1 LLLLVALIARRLKL
15 DCRWQMIRNVSVND
29 VFRGVAVAYFGVL
42 SNGAFFASSA
52 EAGFVGRERVAS
64 GVSQALAA
72 VQAPGDPT
80 RLFVAT
86 KAGTIRIVN
95 LATKTVEATPFL
107 TIADTDVGHNEA
119 GLLGLA
125 FHPDYQTNGKFYVN
139 VTVDAGGTVIIGGEP
154 SPFDTYIR
162 EYTVSANPNIAN
174 TTPKTVLRFP
184 QPRGW
189 HNGGWLAFGPEDDKL
204 YGSLGDGGYGFVRNP
219 ESNILG
225 SIFRIDVDDDDFADP
240 ELNYAVP
247 DDNPFVGADPKRDEL
262 WAYGLRNPWR
272 SSFDR
277 ATHDLWIGDVG
288 QDTIEEV
295 NFLAA
300 GESGADYGWPFREG
314 TMQAP
319 TSGGGPKPPGAID
332 PTYQYL
338 HPAPGVV
345 DPFRG
350 SAVIGGF
357 VYRGPDP
364 TVRGMYVFGDSS
376 TGRLWMF
383 DPEDPLGTRV
393 DLTNSLP
400 KDVGTGAFLTS
411 FGEDADGN
419 LYVTYSSSGEV
430 YRLVT
435 DTVTPGDFNADGY
448 VDGEDLAVWRAGF
461 GTSVGADA
469 RDGDADAD
477 GDVDGNDFLAWQRHV
492 GTDPLAVGG
501 NAQSV
506 PEPAGVGL
514 YLGAGLALSAAAK
527 RRAAREA
534 MSG

>member
-1 LLLLVALIARRLKL
+1 MKGYARVN
-15 DCRWQMIRNVSVND
+15 NVL
-29 VFRGVAVAYFGVL
+29 RGIAVACLGIFGG
-42 SNGAFFASSA
+42 GALVVSSA

-64 GVSQALAA
+64 GVWQALAA

-80 RLFVAT
+80 RLFVVT
-86 KAGTIRIVN
+86 KDGTIRVVN
-95 LATKTVEATPFL
+95 LATKTVEPTPFL
-107 TIADTDVGHNEA
+107 TIADVDAGHNEA

-154 SPFDTYIR
+154 SPFDTFIR
-162 EYTVSANPNIAN
+162 EYTVSANPNVAN
-174 TTPKTVLRFP
+174 PTPTTVLSFP

-189 HNGGWLAFGPEDDKL
+189 HNGGWLAFGPSDGKL
-204 YGSLGDGGYGFVRNP
+204 YGSLGDGGYGFTRDPATNL
-219 ESNILG
+219 LG
-225 SIFRIDVDDDDFADP
+225 SIFRIDVDGDDFADP
-240 ELNYAVP
+240 ALNYAVP
-247 DDNPFVGADPKRDEL
+247 ADNPFVGADPKRDEL

-288 QDTIEEV
+288 QDTLEEV
-295 NFLAA
+295 NVLAA
-300 GESGADYGWPFREG
+300 GESGADFGWPFREG
-314 TMQAP
+314 TIQAP

-332 PTYQYL
+332 PLYEYL
-338 HPAPGVV
+338 HPSPGVV

-364 TVRGMYVFGDSS
+364 TVRGKYVFGDSS
-376 TGRLWMF
+376 TGRIWMF
-383 DPEDPLGTRV
+383 DPADPLGTRV

-400 KDVGTGAFLTS
+400 KDVGTGSFITS

-419 LYVTYSSSGEV
+419 LYIVYSASGEV

-448 VDGEDLAVWRAGF
+448 VNGDDLAVWRTGF
-461 GTSVGADA
+461 GMSTGADA
-469 RDGDADAD
+469 RDGDADGD
-477 GDVDGNDFLAWQRHV
+477 NDVDGNDLLAWQRHV
-492 GTDPLAVGG
+492 GTDPLAVEGL
-501 NAQSV
+501 AAAV
-506 PEPAGVGL
+506 PEPGSAGLLLAG
-514 YLGAGLALSAAAK
+514 GLALGAMT
-527 RRAAREA
+527 RRREA
-534 MSG
+534 SGEKA